1 MCGTAVLRPLNT
13 AFYPGPK
20 ANKINLPTCRIYIC
34 LKDNRV
40 EDDGEY
46 TCIISNSFGSIS
58 HTIQVRFPPLVSNA
72 PELVELELLWGAAII
87 LGAGIILG
95 SRNYF
100 ILGSRNYHFRLRS
113 RNTGSKRHWAEI
125 K

>member
-1 MCGTAVLRPLNT
+1 M
-13 AFYPGPK
+13 
-20 ANKINLPTCRIYIC
+20 
-34 LKDNRV
+34 

-87 LGAGIILG
+87 LGAGIILV

-100 ILGSRNYHFRLRS
+100 GKPELFYFGQPELPFSAPEPKYR
-113 RNTGSKRHWAEI
+113 
-125 K
+125 